1 MANYTFLQII
11 AFGAKEDL
19 IQFDKSPPKFK
30 GPDISIYSNKNS
42 RTIETEI
49 KSQVATEVLYGLI
62 DQMQDLSLL
71 IDIDTEPGY
80 AELLYREKY
89 NHQFKNLF
97 EIPDYRDDEF
107 FTNFNPSYFEK
118 FDKIEL
124 SPNITR
130 HIEALPT
137 GKTYLNLTN
146 NPNHYKNITKIEIS
160 SETIKVIEELKKKY
174 PNLLINPDCNINI

>member
-11 AFGAKEDL
+11 AFGTKEDL

-30 GPDISIYSNKNS
+30 GPDISIYSSENS

-62 DQMQDLSLL
+62 GQMQDLSLL
-71 IDIDTEPGY
+71 IDIDTEPGF

-89 NHQFKNLF
+89 YLQLKTLF

-107 FTNFNPSYFEK
+107 FRNFSPDYLKK
-118 FDKIEL
+118 FDKIEFTPEIIKL
-124 SPNITR
+124 IGQ
-130 HIEALPT
+130 LPT
-137 GKTYLNLTN
+137 GKSYLNLLN
-146 NPNHYKNITKIEIS
+146 NTK
-160 SETIKVIEELKKKY
+160 Y
-174 PNLLINPDCNINI
+174 YINI